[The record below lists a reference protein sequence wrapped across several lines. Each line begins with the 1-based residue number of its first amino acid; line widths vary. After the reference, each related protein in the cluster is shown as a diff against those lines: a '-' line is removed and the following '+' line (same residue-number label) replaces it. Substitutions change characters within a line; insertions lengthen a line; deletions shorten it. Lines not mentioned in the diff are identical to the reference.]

1 MCDIKQHIL
10 EFPYPPSVN
19 AYWLQSGRRRYISKR
34 GVEFKSAVANICNGL
49 QGFGDSQVEVSIV
62 LYPRDKRLLDIDNC
76 CKAILDS
83 MQGYMYE
90 DDQQV
95 WKLTVERGEKI
106 KNGGCKVTI
115 NKYNKDCFR

>member
-1 MCDIKQHIL
+1 MCDIKQHTL
-10 EFPYPPSVN
+10 YFPYPPSVN
-19 AYWLQSGRRRYISKR
+19 NMYLTSGRRRYISKR
-34 GVEFKSAVANICNGL
+34 GIEFKSAVAKVCSGL

-106 KNGGCKVTI
+106 KGGGCKVTI
-115 NKYNKDCFR
+115 KPYNKDSW

>member
-1 MCDIKQHIL
+1 MCDIKQQIL

-34 GVEFKSAVANICNGL
+34 GVEFKSAVANICSGL
-49 QGFGDSQVEVSIV
+49 QGFGDSQLEISIV

-83 MQGYMYE
+83 MQGFMYN

-115 NKYNKDCFR
+115 NRYNKDSY

>member
-1 MCDIKQHIL
+1 MD
-10 EFPYPPSVN
+10 
-19 AYWLQSGRRRYISKR
+19 
-34 GVEFKSAVANICNGL
+34 FKSAVANICYGL
-49 QGFGDSQVEVSIV
+49 EGFGDSAVEVSIV
-62 LYPRDKRLLDIDNC
+62 LFPRDKRLLDIDNC

-106 KNGGCKVTI
+106 KNGGCTVIIKE
-115 NKYNKDCFR
+115 YP